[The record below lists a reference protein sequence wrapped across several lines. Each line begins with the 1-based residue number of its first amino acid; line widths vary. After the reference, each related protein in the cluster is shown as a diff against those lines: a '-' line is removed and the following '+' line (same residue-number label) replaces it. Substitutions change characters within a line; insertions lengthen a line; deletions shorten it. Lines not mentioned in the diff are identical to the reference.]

1 MVLSMFEPG
10 SCFILVR
17 KWLGSLADCE
27 RALKLDPRLV
37 TAICTQADV
46 KRLLGDY
53 KGAVSDATVALRHG
67 RDLGFG
73 WLWKLGGI
81 APIARRPSLYV
92 TERSSE
98 LPPFCRWAELFEA
111 GEARQG
117 GPGRWI
123 Q

>member
-1 MVLSMFEPG
+1 MRAFYGRFASCLSLFIHDFSRNLMVLSMFEPG

-53 KGAVSDATVALRHG
+53 KGAVSDATVALRLGRGLWMALEAGRHSPNCAAAFSVRHG
-67 RDLGFG
+67 
-73 WLWKLGGI
+73 
-81 APIARRPSLYV
+81 
-92 TERSSE
+92 
-98 LPPFCRWAELFEA
+98 AEL
-111 GEARQG
+111 
-117 GPGRWI
+117 
-123 Q
+123 